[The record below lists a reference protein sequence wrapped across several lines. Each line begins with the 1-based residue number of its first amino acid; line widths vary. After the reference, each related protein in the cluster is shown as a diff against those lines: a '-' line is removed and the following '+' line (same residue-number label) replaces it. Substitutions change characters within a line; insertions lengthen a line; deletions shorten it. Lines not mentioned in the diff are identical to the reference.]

1 MQVVRRFC
9 FMLGVLLL
17 LMGTSNAGLI
27 ESVNVGAGF
36 MWNDSIRQRFESAGG
51 ISLHTS
57 VHVKPPGPFMLTP
70 FYDVNFASPF
80 MQMLGVGLNYRVSMR
95 DFETHILFF
104 GPNIGIVLSDGVSQR
119 FIGGEVGYKFP
130 IGEKL
135 GLFSRVKYIEDQN
148 DVVSGFSGH
157 VGVVFK
163 LFQ

>member
-9 FMLGVLLL
+9 FMFGVLLL

-27 ESVNVGAGF
+27 ESVNLGTGF

-70 FYDVNFASPF
+70 FYDVTFASPV
-80 MQMLGVGLNYRVSMR
+80 MQMLGVGLNYTIGMR
-95 DFETHILFF
+95 DFETHILFA
-104 GPNIGIVLSDGVSQR
+104 GANIGVVMSDGTSQSFR
-119 FIGGEVGYKFP
+119 GGQVGYKFP

-135 GLFSRVKYIEDQN
+135 GLFCRVKYIWDHN
-148 DVVSGFSGH
+148 DVVEGLSGH
-157 VGVVFK
+157 IGVTFK
-163 LFQ
+163 QFQ